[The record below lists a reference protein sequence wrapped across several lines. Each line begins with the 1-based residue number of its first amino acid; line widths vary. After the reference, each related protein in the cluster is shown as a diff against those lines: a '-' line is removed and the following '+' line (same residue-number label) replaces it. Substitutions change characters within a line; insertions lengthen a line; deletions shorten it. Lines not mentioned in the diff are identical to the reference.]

1 MRYSLD
7 GAHPYS
13 LLPLFSSLFPLFS
26 SLFPVPCSLKSRNCV
41 LHKS

>member
-13 LLPLFSSLFPLFS
+13 LLPLFCSLF
-26 SLFPVPCSLKSRNCV
+26 SLPYSQIRCSLKSRNCV